1 MDVFGLENSRELV
14 VSWWP
19 KINDVVHAV
28 SPIWNTSRAFGIH
41 VLRFDTTTDRP
52 TLLELVLSFAITV
65 IRIYMIYI
73 ILVTDA
79 WDLIFVSSSQLV
91 EKGLDIVLKIP
102 FAMMLFVPWIFLF
115 RKTKIFY
122 ISRDLDIFDALVN
135 VPFLFFVRTSCFLFS
150 AIIFLFIQIAKYNYP
165 ANYQF
170 FHMFSTLFAT
180 AAISIPLLSLASIR
194 GLEFWMDHFFVLTFV
209 GFSWSGGLLY
219 NNICNVLLFHI
230 LYRIEVI
237 NDFLRKSITSDRLE
251 DDLGSVLQLIKT
263 LMRLHDKLS
272 DISTNCSQCFGFSV
286 GTSVFIT
293 MIHVLI
299 SQLITTFAFIRVMFY
314 HYNET
319 ELNDSIIYT
328 IGTTSYC
335 CLPIITIW
343 IAGHIKKRNV
353 ITFKLVHRII
363 NTTNVVEIEDLLQQ
377 FSEQMNHRSPS
388 VDFRF
393 FDVDW
398 PLLVK
403 ACSEAATYLIIM
415 IQFETKI

>member
-79 WDLIFVSSSQLV
+79 WDMIFVSSSQLV

-122 ISRDLDIFDALVN
+122 ISRDLDIFDAL
-135 VPFLFFVRTSCFLFS
+135 
-150 AIIFLFIQIAKYNYP
+150 IAKYNYP

>member
-1 MDVFGLENSRELV
+1 MDLFGLENSRELV

-19 KINDVVHAV
+19 KINDIVHAV

-52 TLLELVLSFAITV
+52 TLLELVLSFAITI

-122 ISRDLDIFDALVN
+122 ISRDLDIFDAL
-135 VPFLFFVRTSCFLFS
+135 
-150 AIIFLFIQIAKYNYP
+150 IAKYNYP

-237 NDFLRKSITSDRLE
+237 NDLLRKSITRDRLE

-299 SQLITTFAFIRVMFY
+299 SQLITTFAFIRVIFY

-319 ELNDSIIYT
+319 ELNDCIIYT

-377 FSEQMNHRSPS
+377 FSEQMTHRSPS